1 MYNCTLNTTSLP
13 TENVRKYY
21 SIIQSIQIANKC
33 TSIKDHRGRDH
44 MVVGFTTT
52 YAISAYRYK
61 VRRSNPTHGEVYSLQ
76 HYTIK
81 FVSDLR
87 QVSGFLWVLFHTR
100 LSSTN
105 KTDCHNITETLLKV
119 ALNTIP

>member
-1 MYNCTLNTTSLP
+1 MYNSTLNSTSLP

-33 TSIKDHRGRDH
+33 TSIKGHHGRDH

-52 YAISAYRYK
+52 YVISAYHYK
-61 VRRSNPTHGEVYSLQ
+61 VHKSNPTRGEVYSLQ
-76 HYTIK
+76 HYMIK

-87 QVSGFLWVLFHTR
+87 QVSGFLWVLHTW

>member
-1 MYNCTLNTTSLP
+1 MFNSTLNPTSLP

-33 TSIKDHRGRDH
+33 TSMKGRRDH

-52 YAISAYRYK
+52 YAISAYHYK
-61 VRRSNPTHGEVYSLQ
+61 VCRSNPTHGEVYSLQ
-76 HYTIK
+76 HYMIK
-81 FVSDLR
+81 FVSDLW
-87 QVSGFLWVLFHTR
+87 QVSGFLWILHTR
-100 LSSTN
+100 FSSTN